1 MWIALYLKM
10 CLSVCSIRFTAL
22 INRSLLPFAVIIIS
36 IVSGNKLNLAA
47 LFGTGEKAGESSW
60 LLPSRER
67 CQVLLAQ
74 DIHWICEFVFDTL
87 RELAWILPLTLH
99 LINCKETKISDAEDL
114 CISVRKSC
122 AGSSA
127 VPLLP
132 LGLCVQLIE
141 DSQDEMGN
149 QD

>member
-1 MWIALYLKM
+1 M
-10 CLSVCSIRFTAL
+10 F
-22 INRSLLPFAVIIIS
+22 LLCFP
-36 IVSGNKLNLAA
+36 
-47 LFGTGEKAGESSW
+47 W
-60 LLPSRER
+60 
-67 CQVLLAQ
+67 
-74 DIHWICEFVFDTL
+74 DIHLHWISEFVFDTL
-87 RELAWILPLTLH
+87 KELAWILPVTLCW
-99 LINCKETKISDAEDL
+99 INCEETKISDAGDV
-114 CISVRKSC
+114 CISLRKSC